1 MLDITGMIC
10 NNRHALFAACFTIL
24 NEKLHSVYIPAKLG
38 QQPGR

>member
-10 NNRHALFAACFTIL
+10 NNRHALFAACFTII
-24 NEKLHSVYIPAKLG
+24 NEKPHNVYMAAKSG